1 MVRTCEYVT
10 VRKISMITN
19 QNLVNKYLLHYFLFL
34 IFSRTLCIN
43 WIPWRAECRTI
54 YKNIS
59 KLKINKEKM

>member
-1 MVRTCEYVT
+1 MVRTCEHVT

-34 IFSRTLCIN
+34 KFSRTLCIN

-54 YKNIS
+54 YKKIS